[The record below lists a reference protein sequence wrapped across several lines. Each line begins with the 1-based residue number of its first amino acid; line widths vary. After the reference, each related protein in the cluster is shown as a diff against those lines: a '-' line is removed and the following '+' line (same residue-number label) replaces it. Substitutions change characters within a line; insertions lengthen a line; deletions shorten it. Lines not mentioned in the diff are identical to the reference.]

1 MQKKILLFLLVLL
14 GWFALIAQ
22 FDLLM
27 QNRTSSI
34 PESIIRY
41 FSFFTVLTNFLVVL
55 CFSFILAKR
64 HSSLGHFFSS
74 TKILTAIV
82 VYITVVGVVYNIILR
97 FLWQPRG
104 LQFIVDEL
112 LHTVIPLLCIVY
124 WIAFVSKLPLKWKDA
139 FAWLLYPAAYIIYI
153 FIRGSFSGFYPYPF
167 INVTEIGYNNALINS
182 GILATSFLIISFLF
196 IGVAKWINS
205 RSLL

>member
-27 QNRTSSI
+27 QNRTASI
-34 PESIIRY
+34 PESIVRY
-41 FSFFTVLTNFLVVL
+41 FSFFTVLTNLLVVL
-55 CFSFILAKR
+55 CFSFILTKS
-64 HSSLGHFFSS
+64 HSSLSHFFSS

-124 WIAFVSKLPLKWKDA
+124 WIAFVSKLPAQMEGCLCVA
-139 FAWLLYPAAYIIYI
+139 FISGGIHYLYFYSRKLFRILSLSIY
-153 FIRGSFSGFYPYPF
+153 
-167 INVTEIGYNNALINS
+167 
-182 GILATSFLIISFLF
+182 
-196 IGVAKWINS
+196 
-205 RSLL
+205 

>member
-1 MQKKILLFLLVLL
+1 
-14 GWFALIAQ
+14 
-22 FDLLM
+22 M
-27 QNRTSSI
+27 QNRTASI
-34 PESIIRY
+34 PESIVRY
-41 FSFFTVLTNFLVVL
+41 FSFFTVLTNLLVAL
-55 CFSFILAKR
+55 CFSFILIKS

-74 TKILTAIV
+74 SKVLTAIV
-82 VYITVVGVVYNIILR
+82 VYITVVGIVYNIILR

-124 WIAFVSKLPLKWKDA
+124 WIAFVPKLPLKWKDA
-139 FAWLLYPAAYIIYI
+139 FAWLLYPTTYIIYI

-182 GILATSFLIISFLF
+182 GILALSFLIISFLF